1 LSRWS
6 LLRIDTNMNVHLI
19 ASAIDGSSTST
30 VGSAYSL
37 IEAMRDNNNRNNIGT
52 VQMVHLTGSGAT
64 IKVQGSADGGTN
76 WIDLATGI
84 TASTGKTLALM
95 PSLRAAVTG
104 ASGAAS
110 TVSVYIVQ

>member
-1 LSRWS
+1 
-6 LLRIDTNMNVHLI
+6 MNVHLI

-52 VQMVHLTGSGAT
+52 VQMVHVTGSGAT

-95 PSLRAAVTG
+95 PSLRAAVTSAG
-104 ASGAAS
+104 TG

>member
-1 LSRWS
+1 
-6 LLRIDTNMNVHLI
+6 MNVHLI

-30 VGSAYSL
+30 VSTAYSL
-37 IEAMRDNNNRNNIGT
+37 VEAMRDNNNRNNIGT

-104 ASGAAS
+104 AGTG